1 MQTAPSPNQ
10 AETAA
15 TLSAEALIELQ
26 RHTIRE
32 HVRYEQSKQWPEVY
46 GTFTPH
52 GERAYYDVVPFQA
65 RFARMK
71 GVVDF
76 YEAFT
81 RGFPDFEIVIHT
93 ENDVPGVSIREA
105 QIIGTHLGEY
115 CGLPASSR
123 RVSVALIGVFL
134 FDKATGHLNAERIY
148 FDNNTILA
156 QIKGE
161 MSPDDVFELSRIE
174 SSNAGGKSST

>member
-1 MQTAPSPNQ
+1 MQPATSPNQ
-10 AETAA
+10 AETPA
-15 TLSAEALIELQ
+15 TLSTEALIELQ

-52 GERAYYDVVPFQA
+52 EEQAYYDVVPFQA

-81 RGFPDFEIVIHT
+81 KGFPDFQIVIRT
-93 ENDVPGVSIREA
+93 ENAFDGVISAPWHR
-105 QIIGTHLGEY
+105 
-115 CGLPASSR
+115 
-123 RVSVALIGVFL
+123 
-134 FDKATGHLNAERIY
+134 
-148 FDNNTILA
+148 
-156 QIKGE
+156 
-161 MSPDDVFELSRIE
+161 
-174 SSNAGGKSST
+174 